1 MSDLLHMRG
10 IVKEYP
16 GVRALD
22 SVDFDLH
29 AGEVHCLVGE
39 NGAGKSTLMKIL
51 AGAVKKDAGSILLEQ
66 KPAEIQSP
74 IDAQR
79 LGIGIIYQDFKLVD
93 ELTVSE
99 NVLLGQEPQRGRFLR
114 LLDKKRERER
124 VREVLKQLGED
135 VDTDIRVGQLSA
147 AKRQIVEIAKALSRS
162 VRILVLDEPSAALT
176 DHELRNLFS
185 IIRLL
190 RSESVGIIY
199 ISHRL
204 DEVFDIGDRVTVLRD
219 GAHVYTAPVR
229 DVDRKSLIRHM
240 VGRELDQEYPKA
252 VMERGSEILRLE
264 GISTDFLEEISFS
277 VFRGELFGIAGL
289 VGAGRSTLAHTLF
302 GAGSHHRGRMLLDGA
317 EFSPK
322 SPQEAIQ
329 AGVGLLTEDR
339 NRYGLILPMN
349 VRENISLSNL
359 REVVR
364 GLVIDRAKERSVAES
379 YSNQLRVKAPSVES
393 AVETLSGGNRQK
405 VILARWLF
413 TQSRLLI
420 FDEPTAGIDVGAKRE
435 IYLLINELVQKG
447 VGVIILSSELPEL
460 LGMCDRI
467 AVLCEGRLTGIL
479 TRTEATQEAIL
490 ALATQFPVE
499 AHAG

>member
-1 MSDLLHMRG
+1 MRG

-22 SVDFDLH
+22 GVNFDLH

-39 NGAGKSTLMKIL
+39 NGAGKSTLIKIL
-51 AGAVKKDAGSILLEQ
+51 AGAVTRDAGDILLEQ
-66 KPAEIQSP
+66 KPAEILSP

-99 NVLLGQEPQRGRFLR
+99 NILLGQEPLRGGLFH
-114 LLDKKRERER
+114 LLNKKRGKDRA
-124 VREVLKQLGED
+124 REVLKQLGED
-135 VDTDIRVGQLSA
+135 IGTDIRVKDLSA
-147 AKRQIVEIAKALSRS
+147 AKRQIIEIAKALSRS

-190 RSESVGIIY
+190 RSEGVGIIY

-219 GAHVYTAPVR
+219 GAHVHTGPVR
-229 DVDRKSLIRHM
+229 AVDRKTLIRHM
-240 VGRELDQEYPKA
+240 VGRELEQEYPK
-252 VMERGSEILRLE
+252 VVSERGSEILRLD
-264 GISTDFLEEISFS
+264 GLSTDFLDDVSFS
-277 VFRGELFGIAGL
+277 VFRGEVFGIAGL

-302 GAGSHHRGRMLLDGA
+302 GAGSPHRGTMYLEGS
-317 EFSPK
+317 EFNPT
-322 SPQEAIQ
+322 SPQEAIR

-339 NRYGLILPMN
+339 NRYGLIMQMN
-349 VRENISLSNL
+349 VRENISLSSL

-364 GLVIDRAKERSVAES
+364 GMVIDRGKERNVAES
-379 YSNQLRVKAPSVES
+379 YTNQLHVKAPSVES
-393 AVETLSGGNRQK
+393 IVETLSGGNRQK

-447 VGVIILSSELPEL
+447 VGIIILSSELPEL

-467 AVLCEGRLTGIL
+467 AVMCEGRVTGIL
-479 TRTEATQEAIL
+479 NRAEATQEAIL
-490 ALATQFPVE
+490 ALATQFSTE